1 MPLTLNGSTVTVN
14 TLDGTAITKE
24 TLNGNTVYELVKTSA
39 PNLHSLQHSGVNS
52 RFRVVNTENAY
63 VTIYYTFVGT
73 GSPGTY
79 SGTVPRN
86 PLESPI
92 TYISVSSSVLG
103 SLATYVTAYA
113 VASGKAPSDTV
124 IAYF

>member
-24 TLNGNTVYELVKTSA
+24 TLNGNTAYELVKTSA

-52 RFRVVNTENAY
+52 RFRVANTENAY

-73 GSPGTY
+73 DSRTY
-79 SGTVPRN
+79 SGTVTRN
-86 PLESPI
+86 PLESPT

-103 SLATYVTAYA
+103 GLATYVTAYA

-124 IAYF
+124 IAFF